1 MSIREGF
8 EWTEVEP
15 PVEGGERCR
24 AEGRLAV
31 TGKRKERQRG
41 RMQGLFIDSH
51 VRTNKSLSR
60 APPAPP
66 HAAFHPRHD

>member
-41 RMQGLFIDSH
+41 RMQGCGLIYRF
-51 VRTNKSLSR
+51 
-60 APPAPP
+60 ACAYE
-66 HAAFHPRHD
+66 